1 VTSPDRQGAFTALGE
16 GRQTLAHLD
25 RARGPEDT
33 AADIIDLWNSAENAL
48 RALAGQEGV
57 SGQQL
62 VRVARQ
68 GEIIS
73 LEQAHALL
81 EFLAARDRVNRTTY
95 TPTPGDSEAAR
106 AGFRAIETAAS
117 GNPPAAAQASPYAAS
132 SSPYDPASKY
142 APPFPGAVPYMRTK
156 AAQDALASK
165 QNIPYEGPSAT
176 PPGGYSVA
184 ATPGDRWRGTPLWV
198 KIGALL
204 LVILLIAGGYY
215 LVAGRNSAQSQLN
228 AGITAM
234 QNGQRELA
242 RQDFANA
249 ARQDDKLAEPHIF
262 LARLSREDGDLAT
275 ARAQLDEALRLE
287 PKNHVA
293 LREMGLVMFA
303 SKNYDVA
310 RRFFVRAANA
320 DPTDRA
326 ALGYLGCALSRLGR
340 TVEAAK
346 FLSSAGNGAWSAC
359 AQQPQVLSPPL

>member
-1 VTSPDRQGAFTALGE
+1 VTSPDRQGAFAALGE

-25 RARGPEDT
+25 RARGPEDA
-33 AADIIDLWNSAENAL
+33 AADIIDLWSSAEKAL
-48 RALAGQEGV
+48 RALVGQESL

-73 LEQAHALL
+73 LDQAHSLL
-81 EFLAARDRVNRTTY
+81 EFLAARDRVNRTSY

-106 AGFRAIETAAS
+106 SGFRTIEAAAS
-117 GNPPAAAQASPYAAS
+117 GNPAAAAQASAYAAPS
-132 SSPYDPASKY
+132 SSDPASKY
-142 APPFPGAVPYMRTK
+142 APRPPGAPPYSTPPT
-156 AAQDALASK
+156 K
-165 QNIPYEGPSAT
+165 QNIPYEGPAAT

-184 ATPGDRWRGTPLWV
+184 ATPMDRWRGTPLWV
-198 KIGALL
+198 KIGIPLLIL
-204 LVILLIAGGYY
+204 LVVIAGYY
-215 LVAGRNSAQSQLN
+215 FAVARNSADSELN

-234 QNGQRELA
+234 QNGQREAA
-242 RQDFANA
+242 RQDFAAA
-249 ARQDDKLAEPHIF
+249 ARDNDKLAEPHIF

-303 SKNYDVA
+303 SRNYDVA
-310 RRFFVRAANA
+310 RRFFVRAADA

-326 ALGYLGCALSRLGR
+326 ALGYLGCTLMRLNR
-340 TVEAAK
+340 TVEATT
-346 FLSSAGNGAWSAC
+346 FLNHAGNGVWSAC
-359 AQQPQVLSPPL
+359 AQPAPLVATPPA

>member
-1 VTSPDRQGAFTALGE
+1 MTAADRQGAFAALGE

-48 RALAGQEGV
+48 RALVGEQAV

-73 LEQAHALL
+73 LDQAHSLL

-117 GNPPAAAQASPYAAS
+117 GNPTAAAQASSSAAP
-132 SSPYDPASKY
+132 SPYDPASKY
-142 APPFPGAVPYMRTK
+142 APPFPGAVPYMRNQ
-156 AAQDALASK
+156 ADQAALAK
-165 QNIPYEGPSAT
+165 RNIPYEGPSAT

-184 ATPGDRWRGTPLWV
+184 ATQGDRWRATPLWV
-198 KIGALL
+198 KIGIPLL
-204 LVILLIAGGYY
+204 LILLIVGGYFF
-215 LVAGRNSAQSQLN
+215 VAGRNSAQSQLN

-242 RQDFANA
+242 RQDFAQA
-249 ARQDDKLAEPHIF
+249 ARSDDKLAEPHIF

-293 LREMGLVMFA
+293 LREMGIVMFA

-310 RRFFVRAANA
+310 RRFFVRAASA

-326 ALGYLGCALSRLGR
+326 ALGYLGCTLARLGR

-346 FLSSAGNGAWSAC
+346 FLSSAGNGVWSAC
-359 AQQPQVLSPPL
+359 AQPVPTMSPPL

>member
-1 VTSPDRQGAFTALGE
+1 VTSPDRQGAFAALGE

-25 RARGPEDT
+25 RARGPEDA

-48 RALAGQEGV
+48 RALVGQDAP

-73 LEQAHALL
+73 LDQAHALL

-106 AGFRAIETAAS
+106 AGFRAIEAAAS
-117 GNPPAAAQASPYAAS
+117 GTPAAAAQATSSAAPSPF
-132 SSPYDPASKY
+132 DLASKY
-142 APPFPGAVPYMRTK
+142 APRPPGAAPYTTPPM
-156 AAQDALASK
+156 K
-165 QNIPYEGPSAT
+165 QNVPYEGPSAT

-184 ATPGDRWRGTPLWV
+184 ATPGDRWRATPLWV
-198 KIGALL
+198 KIGIPLL
-204 LVILLIAGGYY
+204 LILLVVGGYY
-215 LVAGRNSAQSQLN
+215 FMAGRNSAQSQLN

-310 RRFFVRAANA
+310 RRFFVRAASA

-326 ALGYLGCALSRLGR
+326 ALGYLGCTLSRLGR

-359 AQQPQVLSPPL
+359 AQPAPTITPPL